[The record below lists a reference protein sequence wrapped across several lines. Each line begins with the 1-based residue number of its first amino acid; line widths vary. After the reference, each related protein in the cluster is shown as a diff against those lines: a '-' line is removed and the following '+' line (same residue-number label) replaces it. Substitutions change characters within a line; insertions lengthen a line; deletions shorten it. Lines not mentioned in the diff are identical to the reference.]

1 MYSFLKEPPTS
12 YNLQA
17 PLSPPL
23 TQHLAL
29 FYRYT
34 FSATQVTMSHGGPA
48 LNLSTRGL
56 LQGEASFPWPTL
68 IPVPSLREHGAGPL
82 RLDRRTVQRHFLI
95 RAHSDRS
102 LPSNQHSWTQREHLC
117 SSSPSEAVPRVT
129 LGLQSSDL
137 IKPVTVAPLSCQVS
151 PNLAN
156 VPINLP
162 DLPKHVRSHSRY
174 PARLLD
180 LQSF

>member
-1 MYSFLKEPPTS
+1 MYSLLKEPPTS

-48 LNLSTRGL
+48 LNLSTLGH
-56 LQGEASFPWPTL
+56 LQGGASFPWPTL

-82 RLDRRTVQRHFLI
+82 RLDRKTVQRHFLI
-95 RAHSDRS
+95 CAHSDRCLLATS
-102 LPSNQHSWTQREHLC
+102 IPGHSMSTCVL
-117 SSSPSEAVPRVT
+117 
-129 LGLQSSDL
+129 
-137 IKPVTVAPLSCQVS
+137 APLGDS
-151 PNLAN
+151 A
-156 VPINLP
+156 
-162 DLPKHVRSHSRY
+162 SRY
-174 PARLLD
+174 SWAPIVRFNQTSHCGSPELSGKPKPGQRAN
-180 LQSF
+180 